1 MPQDLSIIGFDD
13 LPVARWVSPP
23 LTTVRQPLAEM
34 GRAAAQMLD
43 ELIDGLPLRMNRV
56 ELSTELI
63 VRASTAPGRPAHE
76 GHRARRRSGRHRA
89 LARPVP
95 AGRGPGRRP
104 AERMTPAEKAAQL
117 GSVWIGASADGD
129 GVAPMQHEFSG
140 ELPGPGP
147 GHRGAELLARTHL
160 FLRNAW

>member
-1 MPQDLSIIGFDD
+1 
-13 LPVARWVSPP
+13 
-23 LTTVRQPLAEM
+23 M

-63 VRASTAPGRPAHE
+63 VRASTAAPGRPAHE
-76 GHRARRRSGRHRA
+76 GHRARRRSGRQRA

-95 AGRGPGRRP
+95 AGRGRGRRP
-104 AERMTPAEKAAQL
+104 AERMTLAEKAAQL

-129 GVAPMQHEFSG
+129 GVTPMQHEFSG